1 VVDEMELLGFTAQ
14 SSSGEDLPYFKKYR
28 LDKKEFTAAQNK
40 SYIRCYILLL
50 IMCKIF
56 MM

>member
-1 VVDEMELLGFTAQ
+1 MELLGFTAQ

-40 SYIRCYILLL
+40 SYIRYIFTSH
-50 IMCKIF
+50 MRVHHV
-56 MM
+56 